1 MLNLT
6 PETSTDRRPWNSW
19 KMPERFSSNEMK
31 NLVMVKAGRS
41 RKNKSVPFLLLFV
54 AWQFSELAEGHD
66 RWLAFLISGEMKRHL
81 KMLEMP
87 VEG

>member
-1 MLNLT
+1 
-6 PETSTDRRPWNSW
+6 
-19 KMPERFSSNEMK
+19 
-31 NLVMVKAGRS
+31 
-41 RKNKSVPFLLLFV
+41 LLLFV